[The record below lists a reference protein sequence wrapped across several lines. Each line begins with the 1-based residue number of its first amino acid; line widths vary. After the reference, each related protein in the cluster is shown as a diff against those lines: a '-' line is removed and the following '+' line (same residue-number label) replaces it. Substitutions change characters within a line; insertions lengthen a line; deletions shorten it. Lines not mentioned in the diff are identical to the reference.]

1 MTVLLISFPCT
12 LDTNKR
18 KYLSPVQMPFPH
30 HAIPHCNPS
39 IFRKDKTAAM
49 HKRKKHTPNPKR
61 ERASAPETG
70 ASVTIEASFA
80 IPMFLFAVLCLI
92 WMIEIQS
99 LRINIIG
106 AAQSAAKS
114 ASEQT
119 ALIPV
124 LNGIK
129 LRSDIVD
136 LIGEE
141 RLENSIIK
149 GGSSGI
155 SCWKSYVLPSTGEMN
170 IVVEYE
176 VKLPIPLFG
185 NPSAEFREEIR
196 MSAWTGY
203 EDRNRNGEDSKIVY
217 VTEHGTVY
225 HEDPQCTYLQLS
237 VSFIPYTEVERMRN
251 ESGGKYY
258 GCEKCVF
265 GTAMT
270 GVYIT
275 DHGNRYHNSLNCSGL
290 KRTIR
295 AIEKSKAG
303 WRGGCSKCTD

>member
-1 MTVLLISFPCT
+1 MTPK
-12 LDTNKR
+12 TNKGNT
-18 KYLSPVQMPFPH
+18 SP
-30 HAIPHCNPS
+30 
-39 IFRKDKTAAM
+39 RLK
-49 HKRKKHTPNPKR
+49 
-61 ERASAPETG
+61 ERASAPGIGKGSVTVE
-70 ASVTIEASFA
+70 ASVG
-80 IPMFLFAVLCLI
+80 IPLFLFAAVCLI

-99 LRINIIG
+99 LRISIIG

-114 ASEQT
+114 SSEQT
-119 ALIPV
+119 ALVPV
-124 LNGIK
+124 LNSIK

-290 KRTIR
+290 KRTIY
-295 AIEKSKAG
+295 AVPLSEAVGKGA
-303 WRGGCSKCTD
+303 CSKCG